1 MPADDLGAQPEPL
14 EHETDRRGAVRAIN
28 GLDGRR
34 RRHRS
39 TVEDDGPIVD
49 LSGAERDVEGTAGH
63 EPLFSGMPLGSP
75 STPIPPVTPG
85 YELAAVLEELKVP
98 PVVIG
103 PAHARRSRIRGIRRW
118 WRQESLARAAEKRAL
133 ANAEAI
139 LRAQAIQSASAPF
152 ERTPTTEEQAGSMR
166 NLLILNEERFQSLG
180 LHSDRLRDEL
190 VGIATSIVDLRGL
203 VASGVSLVEEDVVTG
218 VTAAGL
224 LSELQDRFE
233 TLLPALSEE
242 LGRRSEESEQR
253 ISALLYSH
261 AEQLAA
267 HLDRA
272 VERIGAVLPAT
283 IPEELQRMRELI
295 PEEMERMRT
304 IAIEGIERL
313 QSRDGDALER
323 ALGALPAELEKLRS
337 ASDARL
343 ELIEANAAARLE
355 HLRAEQTEKLE
366 RIQGSSG
373 DELSRI
379 REEIA
384 GISESIRGSLADAVR
399 GQTVVLPDAT
409 PQTASN
415 DPELLERRFGEL
427 LAAMNANTD
436 RLADALHRGLYAMEL
451 QLERDRDYSSA
462 DL

>member
-1 MPADDLGAQPEPL
+1 MPADDPAAQQQHLESEP
-14 EHETDRRGAVRAIN
+14 DRRGAVRAIN
-28 GLDGRR
+28 GIDGRR

-39 TVEDDGPIVD
+39 TIEDEPIVD
-49 LSGAERDVEGTAGH
+49 LSAAERDAEGTAGH
-63 EPLFSGMPLGSP
+63 EPLFSGAPLESP
-75 STPIPPVTPG
+75 TTPIPPVTPS

-103 PAHARRSRIRGIRRW
+103 PAHARRSRIRGIRTW

-152 ERTPTTEEQAGSMR
+152 EKTLTTEEQAGSMR

-253 ISALLYSH
+253 ISVLLSSH
-261 AEQLAA
+261 AAELTA
-267 HLDRA
+267 HLDQA
-272 VERIGAVLPAT
+272 VERIGAALPAT
-283 IPEELQRMRELI
+283 IPEEIQRMRELI

-313 QSRDGDALER
+313 KGPDGEAIER
-323 ALGALPAELEKLRS
+323 ALGALPAELEKVRS
-337 ASDARL
+337 ASDARF

-355 HLRAEQTEKLE
+355 HLRAEQTEQLE

-373 DELSRI
+373 DELARI

-384 GISESIRGSLADAVR
+384 GISEGIRGAIADAIR
-399 GQTVVLPDAT
+399 ESNDNTIVLPEAT

-415 DPELLERRFGEL
+415 DAELLDRRFGEL

-451 QLERDRDYSSA
+451 QMERDRD
-462 DL
+462 

>member
-1 MPADDLGAQPEPL
+1 MPADDPAAQQQHL
-14 EHETDRRGAVRAIN
+14 ESETDRRGAVRAIN

-39 TVEDDGPIVD
+39 TIEDEPIVD
-49 LSGAERDVEGTAGH
+49 LSAAEREAEGMAGH
-63 EPLFSGMPLGSP
+63 EPLFSGMPLESP
-75 STPIPPVTPG
+75 PIPPVTPG

-103 PAHARRSRIRGIRRW
+103 PAHARRSRIRGIRTW

-152 ERTPTTEEQAGSMR
+152 DRVPTTEEQAGSMR

-190 VGIATSIVDLRGL
+190 VGIATSIADLRGL

-242 LGRRSEESEQR
+242 LGRRNEESEQR
-253 ISALLYSH
+253 ITVLLASH
-261 AEQLAA
+261 AAELTAR
-267 HLDRA
+267 LDQA
-272 VERIGAVLPAT
+272 VERIGAALPAT
-283 IPEELQRMRELI
+283 IPEEIQRMRELI

-313 QSRDGDALER
+313 RVPDGEAFER
-323 ALGALPAELEKLRS
+323 ALGALPAELEKVRS
-337 ASDARL
+337 ASDARF

-355 HLRAEQTEKLE
+355 HLRAEQTEQLE

-373 DELSRI
+373 DELARI

-384 GISESIRGSLADAVR
+384 AISESIRGAVVDAVR
-399 GQTVVLPDAT
+399 ESNANTIVLPDAE

-415 DPELLERRFGEL
+415 DVELLDRRLGEV

-451 QLERDRDYSSA
+451 QLERYRD
-462 DL
+462 

>member
-1 MPADDLGAQPEPL
+1 
-14 EHETDRRGAVRAIN
+14 VRAIN

-34 RRHRS
+34 RRHRA
-39 TVEDDGPIVD
+39 TIEDEPIVD
-49 LSGAERDVEGTAGH
+49 LSAAEGTAEH
-63 EPLFSGMPLGSP
+63 EPLFSGMPLESP
-75 STPIPPVTPG
+75 AMPIPPVTPG
-85 YELAAVLEELKVP
+85 YELAAVLEELKIP

-103 PAHARRSRIRGIRRW
+103 PAHARRSRIRGIRTW

-139 LRAQAIQSASAPF
+139 LRAQAIQSASAPYD
-152 ERTPTTEEQAGSMR
+152 RTPTTEEQAGSMR

-253 ISALLYSH
+253 ISLLLSSH
-261 AEQLAA
+261 AAELTA
-267 HLDRA
+267 HLDQA
-272 VERIGAVLPAT
+272 VERIGAALPAT
-283 IPEELQRMRELI
+283 IPEEIQRMRELI

-304 IAIEGIERL
+304 IAMEGIERL
-313 QSRDGDALER
+313 KGPDGEAIER
-323 ALGALPAELEKLRS
+323 ALGALPAELEKVRS
-337 ASDARL
+337 ASDARF

-355 HLRAEQTEKLE
+355 HLRAEQAEQLE

-373 DELSRI
+373 DELARI

-384 GISESIRGSLADAVR
+384 GVSESIRGTLADVVR
-399 GQTVVLPDAT
+399 ESNANTIVIPEAA
-409 PQTASN
+409 PQTDSN
-415 DPELLERRFGEL
+415 DAELLDRRLGEV

-451 QLERDRDYSSA
+451 QLERDRD
-462 DL
+462 

>member
-1 MPADDLGAQPEPL
+1 MPADDLGVQPEPL
-14 EHETDRRGAVRAIN
+14 EQETDRRGAVRAIN

-34 RRHRS
+34 RRHRA
-39 TVEDDGPIVD
+39 TIEDDEPIVD
-49 LSGAERDVEGTAGH
+49 LSSVERDAETDRH
-63 EPLFSGMPLGSP
+63 EPLFSGAPLESSSGVI
-75 STPIPPVTPG
+75 STPIPPAPPG

-98 PVVIG
+98 PVVVG
-103 PAHARRSRIRGIRRW
+103 PAHARRSRIRGVRTW

-152 ERTPTTEEQAGSMR
+152 EKTPTTEEQAGSMR
-166 NLLILNEERFQSLG
+166 NLLILNEERFQALG

-190 VGIATSIVDLRGL
+190 VGIASSIAHLRGL
-203 VASGVSLVEEDVVTG
+203 VSSSVNLIEEDVVTG
-218 VTAAGL
+218 ITAAGL
-224 LSELQDRFE
+224 LSELQDRFD

-253 ISALLYSH
+253 ISVLLSSH
-261 AEQLAA
+261 AAELTANFEQ
-267 HLDRA
+267 A
-272 VERIGAVLPAT
+272 VERIGATLPAT

-304 IAIEGIERL
+304 IAIEGFERS
-313 QSRDGDALER
+313 QGPDGEAIER
-323 ALGALPAELEKLRS
+323 ALGALPAELEKVRS

-355 HLRAEQTEKLE
+355 HLRAEQTEQLE

-384 GISESIRGSLADAVR
+384 GISQSIRGAIVDAVR
-399 GQTVVLPDAT
+399 ESSRNTVVLPEAA
-409 PQTASN
+409 PQTSAS
-415 DPELLERRFGEL
+415 DPEVLDRRLGEV

-451 QLERDRDYSSA
+451 QLERYRD
-462 DL
+462 

>member
-39 TVEDDGPIVD
+39 TIEDEEPIVD
-49 LSGAERDVEGTAGH
+49 LSAAERDVDGTPGH
-63 EPLFSGMPLGSP
+63 EPLFSGAPLGPP

-98 PVVIG
+98 PVVVG
-103 PAHARRSRIRGIRRW
+103 PAHARRSRIRGIRTW

-152 ERTPTTEEQAGSMR
+152 EKTPTTEEQRGSMR

-190 VGIATSIVDLRGL
+190 VGIATSIADLRGL

-224 LSELQDRFE
+224 LSQLQDRFE

-253 ISALLYSH
+253 ISSLLSSH
-261 AEQLAA
+261 AAELTA
-267 HLDRA
+267 HLDQA
-272 VERIGAVLPAT
+272 VERIGAALPAT
-283 IPEELQRMRELI
+283 IPEEIQRMRELI
-295 PEEMERMRT
+295 PDEMQRMRT

-313 QSRDGDALER
+313 QGPDGEAIER
-323 ALGALPAELEKLRS
+323 ALGALPAELEKVRS

-355 HLRAEQTEKLE
+355 HLRAEQNEQLE

-399 GQTVVLPDAT
+399 GNTIVLPDAA

-415 DPELLERRFGEL
+415 DAELLDRRLGEV

-451 QLERDRDYSSA
+451 QMERYRD
-462 DL
+462 

>member
-1 MPADDLGAQPEPL
+1 MAADDPVAQQQHL
-14 EHETDRRGAVRAIN
+14 ESETDRHGAVRAIN

-39 TVEDDGPIVD
+39 SIEDEPIVD
-49 LSGAERDVEGTAGH
+49 LSAAERDVEGTAGH
-63 EPLFSGMPLGSP
+63 EPLFSGVPLESP
-75 STPIPPVTPG
+75 PIPPVTPG

-103 PAHARRSRIRGIRRW
+103 PAHARRSRIRGVRTW

-152 ERTPTTEEQAGSMR
+152 EKTPTTEEQAGSMR

-242 LGRRSEESEQR
+242 LGRRSEESEGR
-253 ISALLYSH
+253 ISLLLSSH
-261 AEQLAA
+261 AAELSA
-267 HLDRA
+267 HLDQA
-272 VERIGAVLPAT
+272 VERIGAALPAT
-283 IPEELQRMRELI
+283 IPEELQRIRELI
-295 PEEMERMRT
+295 PDEIERMRT
-304 IAIEGIERL
+304 IAIEAIERL
-313 QSRDGDALER
+313 KGPDGEAIER
-323 ALGALPAELEKLRS
+323 ALGALPAELEKVRS
-337 ASDARL
+337 ASDARF

-355 HLRAEQTEKLE
+355 HLRAEQTEQLE

-373 DELSRI
+373 DELARI
-379 REEIA
+379 REELA
-384 GISESIRGSLADAVR
+384 GISEGIEGAIADAVR
-399 GQTVVLPDAT
+399 ESNANTIVLPEAA
-409 PQTASN
+409 PQTDSN
-415 DPELLERRFGEL
+415 DAELLDRRLGEL

-436 RLADALHRGLYAMEL
+436 RLADALHRGLYAIEL
-451 QLERDRDYSSA
+451 QLERDRD
-462 DL
+462 

>member
-1 MPADDLGAQPEPL
+1 MPADDLGVQPVPL
-14 EHETDRRGAVRAIN
+14 EHETDRHGAVRAIN

-34 RRHRS
+34 RRHRA
-39 TVEDDGPIVD
+39 TKDDGPVVD
-49 LSGAERDVEGTAGH
+49 LSALEHDAEEPGH
-63 EPLFSGMPLGSP
+63 EPLFSGAPLESPSSSP
-75 STPIPPVTPG
+75 STLIPPVTPG

-103 PAHARRSRIRGIRRW
+103 PAHARRSRIRGIRTW

-152 ERTPTTEEQAGSMR
+152 EKVPTTEDQAGSMR

-190 VGIATSIVDLRGL
+190 VGIATSIADLRGL

-224 LSELQDRFE
+224 LTELQDRFE

-253 ISALLYSH
+253 ISVLLSSH
-261 AEQLAA
+261 AAELTAR
-267 HLDRA
+267 LDQA
-272 VERIGAVLPAT
+272 VERIGAALPAT
-283 IPEELQRMRELI
+283 IPEEIQRIRELI

-304 IAIEGIERL
+304 IAIEGIERS
-313 QSRDGDALER
+313 QSPDGQAIER
-323 ALGALPAELEKLRS
+323 ALGALPVELEKVRS

-355 HLRAEQTEKLE
+355 HLRAEQTEQLE

-384 GISESIRGSLADAVR
+384 GISKSIRGAVVDAVR
-399 GQTVVLPDAT
+399 ESNGNTVVLPDAV
-409 PQTASN
+409 PQSSAN
-415 DPELLERRFGEL
+415 DAEVLERRLGEV

-451 QLERDRDYSSA
+451 QMERYRD
-462 DL
+462 